1 MAVTKQQIA
10 DYLGIS
16 RTAVSLTLNR
26 SPKCTVSKECQQK
39 IINAAKELGYPLQ
52 NTEVLPP
59 KICVAAFN
67 MDNKAAMSTNNNE
80 LRLIDDYISSQGYN
94 IVFLNVSKSE
104 HSMNRFYD
112 YINSGD
118 ADALV
123 MLSVTDPSVCSR
135 IADGSI
141 PYVIFSEIDNQPG
154 NTCFPDTYEITRQMM
169 QRLIKMGHRRIAF
182 FTLMLEY
189 PQQKHILNGYKSALS
204 EAEIDYD
211 PALIQVSSLHD
222 GGELAAR
229 MEYLGIKYTAAICA
243 NSVLQ
248 FGALNWM
255 QQHGIQVPAQKSL
268 LGYGMTDLVTL
279 AKPELSTFYMDSK
292 EYIESGMKCLMESIK
307 TGKRNF
313 PCYRVQK
320 GGLYEGGTLAP
331 PM

>member
-112 YINSGD
+112 YINS
-118 ADALV
+118 
-123 MLSVTDPSVCSR
+123 
-135 IADGSI
+135 
-141 PYVIFSEIDNQPG
+141 
-154 NTCFPDTYEITRQMM
+154 
-169 QRLIKMGHRRIAF
+169 
-182 FTLMLEY
+182 
-189 PQQKHILNGYKSALS
+189 
-204 EAEIDYD
+204 
-211 PALIQVSSLHD
+211 
-222 GGELAAR
+222 LA
-229 MEYLGIKYTAAICA
+229 
-243 NSVLQ
+243 
-248 FGALNWM
+248 
-255 QQHGIQVPAQKSL
+255 
-268 LGYGMTDLVTL
+268 
-279 AKPELSTFYMDSK
+279 
-292 EYIESGMKCLMESIK
+292 
-307 TGKRNF
+307 
-313 PCYRVQK
+313 
-320 GGLYEGGTLAP
+320 
-331 PM
+331 